1 MRNLSLRQKLFYWLT
16 LTTIIPLLIFL
27 PPLTLYQSYAIQKS
41 IDRMCL
47 EQSNQTSVQ
56 LDRIFNQINSISN
69 LYFLDPMIED
79 TLQNGII
86 YDQLGYNAAQRD
98 IIALQQKYNT
108 SIPDVDLHLTIVAND
123 GRIYGNGVYD
133 HTVPITEI
141 KQRWWYQDRKSVV

>member
-1 MRNLSLRQKLFYWLT
+1 MRNHLSMRNLSLRQKLFYWLT

-69 LYFLDPMIED
+69 LYFLDPGHAPKRHY
-79 TLQNGII
+79 L
-86 YDQLGYNAAQRD
+86 
-98 IIALQQKYNT
+98 
-108 SIPDVDLHLTIVAND
+108 
-123 GRIYGNGVYD
+123 
-133 HTVPITEI
+133 
-141 KQRWWYQDRKSVV
+141 